1 MTLVFNYLKRR
12 RKRLVCLAVI
22 SGLILFCIWI
32 GTSDESG
39 EPKLEDPTVI
49 TLPLDT
55 NGKFNVGDDI
65 ILSAYMNSG
74 SRFTGRLLGFRP
86 DTFYFYEPLYKFS
99 VWDYFAGK
107 DMRCSTV
114 IGECRRTKV
123 DDINFFR
130 PNPYENTKEKI
141 VKKIPN
147 SLKPTELLLSVVSK
161 ILSCDLVP
169 LKDVI
174 QDRVQELSSY
184 VGPSWKTYR
193 DCLSRFIGKSVC
205 LRDLQ
210 DVCRRSTVRFIKLLR
225 LTLGSLQPLLENN
238 EHLKVVHLFR
248 DPRAIIHSRMYTRY
262 YPTNEKEQEAVAKG
276 LCDKMLKDYFSG
288 VKLMKQYPGR
298 VMFLYYEDLLEHL
311 HVRLKELYSLLNI
324 EYNATLVDHLAE
336 INVNLAPAEKG
347 ISFRS
352 DRQGNNSIWWRKYM
366 TWDDVAS
373 VEAVCGTAMRYLGY
387 TSFDSV
393 TQLRDLTVSSYR
405 IPQMFHLTDIISESY
420 FHGTVEY

>member
-114 IGECRRTKV
+114 IG
-123 DDINFFR
+123 
-130 PNPYENTKEKI
+130 
-141 VKKIPN
+141 
-147 SLKPTELLLSVVSK
+147 
-161 ILSCDLVP
+161 
-169 LKDVI
+169 
-174 QDRVQELSSY
+174 
-184 VGPSWKTYR
+184 PSWKTYR

-262 YPTNEKEQEAVAKG
+262 YPTNEKEQEAVAK
-276 LCDKMLKDYFSG
+276 
-288 VKLMKQYPGR
+288 
-298 VMFLYYEDLLEHL
+298 
-311 HVRLKELYSLLNI
+311 
-324 EYNATLVDHLAE
+324 
-336 INVNLAPAEKG
+336 EKG

-393 TQLRDLTVSSYR
+393 TQLRDL
-405 IPQMFHLTDIISESY
+405 
-420 FHGTVEY
+420 